1 MIIINIIDDDK
12 VKVIIKK
19 RKHNE
24 IAIYK
29 ASKR

>member
-1 MIIINIIDDDK
+1 MILIDIIDDDK
-12 VKVIIKK
+12 AKLVTKK
-19 RKHNE
+19 KKHNE

>member
-1 MIIINIIDDDK
+1 MTLINIIDDDETK
-12 VKVIIKK
+12 LIIKGE
-19 RKHNE
+19 KHNE